1 MQTDTMPLDSAPP
14 PVLKKDGS
22 GNILSDKRTMR
33 RNLGWPSGRQWR
45 KWRKQLQRAMKEA
58 QTV

>member
-1 MQTDTMPLDSAPP
+1 MTTPNE
-14 PVLKKDGS
+14 VKKDGS